1 MSEVFMCSSLGA
13 LVSSTNI
20 TEILLKV
27 ALNTINQA
35 KPTYYIIFF
44 ISDNSDEFLPF
55 LTKENGEFYSPED
68 FELFLKKTE
77 ETAEWGGQLEVKAMS
92 SAMHRPIEIIQGEG
106 PSIKIGEEFGAD
118 LLTVCYHRHAFGLGE
133 HYNSVEPYI
142 AEDDEFSG

>member
-1 MSEVFMCSSLGA
+1 M
-13 LVSSTNI
+13 
-20 TEILLKV
+20 
-27 ALNTINQA
+27 
-35 KPTYYIIFF
+35 F
-44 ISDNSDEFLPF
+44 ISDNPDEFLPF
-55 LTKENGEFYSPED
+55 LTKENGDFYSPED

-92 SAMHRPIEIIQGEG
+92 SAIHRPIEIIQGEG

-142 AEDDEFSG
+142 AEDDECSW